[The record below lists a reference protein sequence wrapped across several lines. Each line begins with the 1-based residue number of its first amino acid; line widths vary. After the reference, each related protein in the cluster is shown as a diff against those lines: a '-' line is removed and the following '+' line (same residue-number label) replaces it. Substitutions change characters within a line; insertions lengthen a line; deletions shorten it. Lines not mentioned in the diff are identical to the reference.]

1 MAKSATIAKAF
12 KAVNVELYWAQK
24 RINLLILAHVDFDL
38 KRLIQQIETY
48 DDYCNQESYFPNQN
62 WHCWLTITYDG
73 MNTKQLQESDKGQ
86 ISY

>member
-38 KRLIQQIETY
+38 KRLIQQFEMY
-48 DDYCNQESYFPNQN
+48 DDYCNQESYFANQN
-62 WHCWLTITYDG
+62 WALALLADMTDVGKY
-73 MNTKQLQESDKGQ
+73 TKQND
-86 ISY
+86 